1 MRLKSLILYLYPLIS
16 TPPNSPQPFVTHTH
30 ISWMVTP
37 GVAYKYMSLCIC
49 IYAYIYIYV
58 CIYIYTPCVQ
68 RYVYICK
75 CICIYINIYIYLY
88 TYIYAKN
95 AVCIYV
101 IYSVASRAAV
111 FQLVSNHT
119 QSKKGTSHKVD
130 SFITPPLTHSKIRN
144 HELTTTSRFSQVH
157 VTSKNEILPN
167 NNL

>member
-16 TPPNSPQPFVTHTH
+16 TPPNYPQPFVTHTH

-49 IYAYIYIYV
+49 IYAYIYIHLVCKDMCIYV
-58 CIYIYTPCVQ
+58 NVYVYIYIFVYIYIY
-68 RYVYICK
+68 IH
-75 CICIYINIYIYLY
+75 
-88 TYIYAKN
+88 AKN

-101 IYSVASRAAV
+101 IYSLASRAAV